1 MTRILAISGSLRAGS
16 YSTALL
22 RDAARRAG
30 DELELVLFDGLRDL
44 PAFDEDIADDGEGIP
59 AVAQLKQ
66 ELADADAVL
75 ISTPE
80 YNGSVPGALKN
91 ALDWV
96 SRPFETNPLRGKPAA
111 IVSSSTGS
119 FGGVWAQNDL
129 RRILGTI
136 GARVVD
142 ATAAVPQAHTRVDET
157 GELAHPE
164 TSEQLDAVVA
174 ALDAEVAAL
183 PVAHVS

>member
-1 MTRILAISGSLRAGS
+1 MPRILAISGSLRAGS

-44 PAFDEDIADDGEGIP
+44 PAFDEDIAEDGERDE
-59 AVAQLKQ
+59 AVRHLKQ
-66 ELADADAVL
+66 EFADADAVL

-96 SRPFETNPLRGKPAA
+96 SRPFETNPLRGKPVA

-142 ATAAVPQAHTRVDET
+142 ATATVPQAHTRIDEA
-157 GELAHPE
+157 GELSHPE
-164 TSEQLDAVVA
+164 TSEQLDEVLA
-174 ALDAEVAAL
+174 ALDAELASL
-183 PVAHVS
+183 PVSRV